1 MIKIREIS
9 VRKNPPVF
17 DRSIP
22 LNVDRRVLAKR
33 RWRGRATDGTDFGFD
48 LAVPLKHGVCFYNE
62 DERYYLI
69 DQKPEKVFRVSFPNQ
84 QEAAHLAWQVGN
96 LHFPAQFKEDYLLV
110 EGDLAVQYMLERN
123 EIPFEESMEI
133 FQPILAVS
141 SHHHGPGKLS
151 KYLNIWQ

>member
-9 VRKNPPVF
+9 VGKI
-17 DRSIP
+17 RSLIILFP
-22 LNVDRRVLAKR
+22 LTVDRRVLAKR
-33 RWRGRATDGTDFGFD
+33 RWRGQARDGTDFGFD
-48 LAVPLKHGVCFYNE
+48 LAVPLQHGVCFYHE

-69 DQKPEKVFRVSFPNQ
+69 DQKPEKVFRVSYPNQ

-96 LHFPAQFKEDYLLV
+96 LHFPAQFKENYLLV

-123 EIPFEESMEI
+123 EIPFEQTMEI

>member
-1 MIKIREIS
+1 MIKIREIG
-9 VRKNPPVF
+9 VVKNLVF
-17 DRSIP
+17 DHSIP

-33 RWRGRATDGTDFGFD
+33 RWRGQASDGTDFGFD

-96 LHFPAQFKEDYLLV
+96 LHFPAQFKENYLLV

>member
-1 MIKIREIS
+1 MIKIREIG
-9 VRKNPPVF
+9 VVKNPVF
-17 DRSIP
+17 NHSIP

-33 RWRGRATDGTDFGFD
+33 RWRGRSTDGTDFGFD

-62 DERYYLI
+62 DQRYYLI

-96 LHFPAQFKEDYLLV
+96 LHFPAQFKENYLLV